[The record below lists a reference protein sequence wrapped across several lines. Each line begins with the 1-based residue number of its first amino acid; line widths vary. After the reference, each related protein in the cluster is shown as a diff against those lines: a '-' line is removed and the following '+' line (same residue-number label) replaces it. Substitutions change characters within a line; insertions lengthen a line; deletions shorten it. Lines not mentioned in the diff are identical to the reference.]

1 MSNESAQ
8 ASSLLP
14 KNIAAL
20 AAYSS
25 AKSEKLTGTTWLNAN
40 ESPYAKNL
48 ELSIEDLNRYPDPQP
63 QLVIDRYAAYTEL
76 ESENVL
82 MTRGADEG
90 IELLVRTYCEPA
102 KDSIALFLPTYGMY
116 KVTADTHNVS
126 INALT
131 QELLLSGSVD
141 EIVAAVGSSK
151 LVFICNPNNPTG
163 SLTPL
168 DKVKAIAT
176 ALAGKALVIVDEAYI
191 EFCPEQ
197 SATKLINEFSNVVVL
212 RTLSKAFA
220 LAGLRT
226 GFTLAQAATLAPIR
240 KVIAPYP
247 VSGVVASIAAQ
258 AIAPDAIT
266 SMRRQVTILNSLKAK
281 LVDWLNASPAA
292 LKILTGEGN
301 FVTLKL
307 ADKNY
312 FKIALEQ
319 GLVMRAFTLYGE
331 DDWLRISIGSEQEL
345 EQVKIWLDGLQT
357 PATAAS
363 LAGNEVS

>member
-8 ASSLLP
+8 APGLLP
-14 KNIAAL
+14 DNIEAL

-76 ESENVL
+76 KSDNVL

-90 IELLVRTYCEPA
+90 IELLVRTYCQPA

-116 KVTADTHNVS
+116 KVTADTHNVA

-131 QELLLSGSVD
+131 QELLLTANVD
-141 EIVAAVGSSK
+141 DIVTAVGSSK

-197 SATKLINEFSNVVVL
+197 SAAQLINEFSNIVVL

-226 GFTLAQAATLAPIR
+226 GFTLAQASVLAPIR

-266 SMRRQVTILNSLKAK
+266 SMRRQVTILNSLKLK
-281 LVDWLNASPAA
+281 LIDWLNASPAV

-307 ADKNY
+307 ANKDY
-312 FKIALEQ
+312 FKQALKQ
-319 GLVMRAFTLYGE
+319 GLVMRAFTLFNE
-331 DDWLRISIGSEQEL
+331 DDWLRISIGNEQEL
-345 EQVKIWLDGLQT
+345 EQVKIWLDGLQL
-357 PATAAS
+357 PQATAQQ
-363 LAGNEVS
+363 EVS

>member
-1 MSNESAQ
+1 MSNENAQ
-8 ASSLLP
+8 NTSLLP
-14 KNIAAL
+14 QNIAAL

-48 ELSIEDLNRYPDPQP
+48 AISINDLNRYPDPQP
-63 QLVIDRYAAYTEL
+63 QIVIDRYAAYA
-76 ESENVL
+76 SVQSDNVL

-116 KVTADTHNVS
+116 KVTADTHNIA

-131 QELLLSGSVD
+131 QSLLLSGSVD
-141 EIVAAVGSSK
+141 EIVEAVGNSK

-168 DKVKAIAT
+168 DKIKNLAT

-197 SATKLINEFSNVVVL
+197 SASKLINEFSNVVVL

-226 GFTLAQAATLAPIR
+226 GFTLAQADVLAPIR

-247 VSGVVASIAAQ
+247 VAGVVANIAAQ

-266 SMRRQVTILNSLKAK
+266 SMRRQVAILNSLKAK
-281 LVDWLNASPAA
+281 LVQWLNESPAA

-307 ADKNY
+307 ADKND
-312 FKIALEQ
+312 FNVALEQ

-331 DDWLRISIGSEQEL
+331 NDWLRISIGSEQEL
-345 EQVKIWLDGLQT
+345 EQVKIWLDGLAV
-357 PATAAS
+357 PATSS
-363 LAGNEVS
+363 LLSGTEA

>member
-8 ASSLLP
+8 APGLLP
-14 KNIAAL
+14 DNIATL

-76 ESENVL
+76 KSDNVL

-90 IELLVRTYCEPA
+90 IELLVRTYCQPA

-116 KVTADTHNVS
+116 KVTADTHNVA

-131 QELLLSGSVD
+131 QELLLTANVD
-141 EIVAAVGSSK
+141 DIVTAIGSSK

-176 ALAGKALVIVDEAYI
+176 ALTGKALVIVDEAYI

-197 SATKLINEFSNVVVL
+197 SATQLINEFSNIVVL

-226 GFTLAQAATLAPIR
+226 GFTLAQASVLAPIR

-247 VSGVVASIAAQ
+247 VSSVVASIAAQ

-266 SMRRQVTILNSLKAK
+266 SMRRQVSILNSLKLK
-281 LVDWLNASPAA
+281 LIEWLNASPAV

-307 ADKNY
+307 ADKNC
-312 FKIALEQ
+312 FKVALEQ

-331 DDWLRISIGSEQEL
+331 DDWLRISIGSDQEL
-345 EQVKIWLDGLQT
+345 EQVKIWLDGLTT
-357 PATAAS
+357 PTALS
-363 LAGNEVS
+363 QQEVS

>member
-1 MSNESAQ
+1 MSNESG
-8 ASSLLP
+8 LLP
-14 KNIAAL
+14 DNIAAL

-48 ELSIEDLNRYPDPQP
+48 ELCIEDLNRYPDPQP

-76 ESENVL
+76 KSDNVL

-90 IELLVRTYCEPA
+90 IELLVRTYCQPA

-116 KVTADTHNVS
+116 KVTADTHNVA

-131 QELLLSGSVD
+131 QELLLTANVD
-141 EIVAAVGSSK
+141 DIVTAVGSSK

-176 ALAGKALVIVDEAYI
+176 ALTGKALVIVDEAYI

-197 SATKLINEFSNVVVL
+197 SATQLINEFSNTVVL

-226 GFTLAQAATLAPIR
+226 GFTLAQASVLAPIR

-247 VSGVVASIAAQ
+247 VSSVVASIAAQ
-258 AIAPDAIT
+258 AVAPDAIT
-266 SMRRQVTILNSLKAK
+266 SMRRQVSILNNLKLK
-281 LVDWLNASPAA
+281 LIEWLNASPAV

-307 ADKNY
+307 ADKNS
-312 FKIALEQ
+312 FKVALEQ

-345 EQVKIWLDGLQT
+345 EQVKIWLDGLTT
-357 PATAAS
+357 PTALS
-363 LAGNEVS
+363 QQEVS

>member
-8 ASSLLP
+8 ATSLLP
-14 KNIAAL
+14 DNIKAL

-48 ELSIEDLNRYPDPQP
+48 ELCIEDLNRYPDPQP
-63 QLVIDRYAAYTEL
+63 QLVIARYAAYTEL
-76 ESENVL
+76 KSDNVL

-90 IELLVRTYCEPA
+90 IELLVRTYCQPA

-116 KVTADTHNVS
+116 KVTADTHNVA

-131 QELLLSGSVD
+131 QELLLTANVD
-141 EIVAAVGSSK
+141 DIVTAVGSSK

-176 ALAGKALVIVDEAYI
+176 ALTGKALVIVDEAYI

-197 SATKLINEFSNVVVL
+197 SATQLINEFSNIVVL

-226 GFTLAQAATLAPIR
+226 GFTLAQASVLAPIR

-247 VSGVVASIAAQ
+247 VSSVVASIAAQ
-258 AIAPDAIT
+258 AVAPDAIT
-266 SMRRQVTILNSLKAK
+266 SMRRQVSILNNLKLK
-281 LVDWLNASPAA
+281 LIEWLNASPAV

-307 ADKNY
+307 ADKNS
-312 FKIALEQ
+312 FKVALEQ

-345 EQVKIWLDGLQT
+345 EQVKIWLDGLTT
-357 PATAAS
+357 PTALS
-363 LAGNEVS
+363 QQEVS

>member
-8 ASSLLP
+8 APGLLP
-14 KNIAAL
+14 DNIAAL

-76 ESENVL
+76 KSDNVL

-90 IELLVRTYCEPA
+90 IELLVRTYCQPA

-116 KVTADTHNVS
+116 KVTADTHNVA
-126 INALT
+126 INAIT
-131 QELLLSGSVD
+131 QELLLTANVD
-141 EIVAAVGSSK
+141 DIVTAVGSSK

-197 SATKLINEFSNVVVL
+197 SATQLINEFSNIVVL

-226 GFTLAQAATLAPIR
+226 GFTLAQASILAPIR

-247 VSGVVASIAAQ
+247 VSSVVASIAAQ

-266 SMRRQVTILNSLKAK
+266 SMRRQVSILSSLKLK
-281 LVDWLNASPAA
+281 LIEWLNASPAV

-307 ADKNY
+307 ADKNS
-312 FKIALEQ
+312 FKVALEQ

-331 DDWLRISIGSEQEL
+331 DDWLRISIGSDQEL
-345 EQVKIWLDGLQT
+345 EQVKIWLDGLTT
-357 PATAAS
+357 PTALS
-363 LAGNEVS
+363 QQEVS

>member
-1 MSNESAQ
+1 MSNNT
-8 ASSLLP
+8 LLP
-14 KNIAAL
+14 ANIDAL

-40 ESPYAKNL
+40 ESPYVKNIDI
-48 ELSIEDLNRYPDPQP
+48 SIDDLNRYPDPQP
-63 QLVIDRYAAYTEL
+63 ASVINRYAEYAQLSTEQ
-76 ESENVL
+76 VL

-116 KVTADTHNVS
+116 KVTADTHNVA
-126 INALT
+126 INGLSQA
-131 QELLLSGSVD
+131 LLLEGSVD
-141 EIVAAVGSSK
+141 DIVSTVANSK

-163 SLTPL
+163 SLTSL
-168 DKVKAIAT
+168 DKIKAIAT
-176 ALAGKALVIVDEAYI
+176 ALEGKALVIVDEAYI

-197 SATKLINEFSNVVVL
+197 SASKLINDYVNVVVL

-226 GFTLAQAATLAPIR
+226 GFTLAQEAVLLPIR

-247 VSGVVASIAAQ
+247 VSTVVASIAAN
-258 AIAPDAIT
+258 ALSTDAIT
-266 SMRRQVTILNSLKAK
+266 SMRRQVSILNALKEK
-281 LVDWLNASPAA
+281 LKQWLNASPAV
-292 LKILTGEGN
+292 LNVLSGEGN

-307 ADKNY
+307 ANKNS
-312 FKIALEQ
+312 FNVALDQ

-331 DDWLRISIGSEQEL
+331 NDWLRISIGNEQEL
-345 EQVKIWLDGLQT
+345 EQVKIWLDGLSQ
-357 PATAAS
+357 ATN
-363 LAGNEVS
+363 LVEQEVS

>member
-1 MSNESAQ
+1 MSNESG
-8 ASSLLP
+8 LLP
-14 KNIAAL
+14 DNIAAL

-25 AKSEKLTGTTWLNAN
+25 DKSEKLTATTWLNAN

-48 ELSIEDLNRYPDPQP
+48 ELCIEDLNRYPDPQP

-76 ESENVL
+76 KSDNVL

-90 IELLVRTYCEPA
+90 IELLVRTYCQPA

-116 KVTADTHNVS
+116 KVTADTHNVA

-131 QELLLSGSVD
+131 QELLLTANVD
-141 EIVAAVGSSK
+141 DIVTAVGSSK

-176 ALAGKALVIVDEAYI
+176 ALTGKALVIVDEAYI

-197 SATKLINEFSNVVVL
+197 SATQLINEFSNIVVL

-226 GFTLAQAATLAPIR
+226 GFTLAQASVLAPIR

-247 VSGVVASIAAQ
+247 VSSVVASIAAQ
-258 AIAPDAIT
+258 AVAPDAIT
-266 SMRRQVTILNSLKAK
+266 SMRRQVSILNNLKLK
-281 LVDWLNASPAA
+281 LIEWLNASPAV

-307 ADKNY
+307 ADKNS
-312 FKIALEQ
+312 FKVALEQ

-345 EQVKIWLDGLQT
+345 EQVKIWLDGLTT
-357 PATAAS
+357 PTALS
-363 LAGNEVS
+363 QQEVS

>member
-1 MSNESAQ
+1 MSNESG
-8 ASSLLP
+8 LLP
-14 KNIAAL
+14 DNIAAL

-48 ELSIEDLNRYPDPQP
+48 EITIEDLNRYPDPQP
-63 QLVIDRYAAYTEL
+63 QLVIDRYAAYAEL
-76 ESENVL
+76 ENENVL

-90 IELLVRTYCEPA
+90 IELLVRTYCEPS

-116 KVTADTHNVS
+116 KVTADTHNVA
-126 INALT
+126 INGLT
-131 QELLLSGSVD
+131 QALLLNASVD

-197 SATKLINEFSNVVVL
+197 SATQLINEFSNIVVL

-226 GFTLAQAATLAPIR
+226 GFTLAQASVLAPIR
-240 KVIAPYP
+240 KVSAPYP
-247 VSGVVASIAAQ
+247 GSAGVASIAAQ

-266 SMRRQVTILNSLKAK
+266 SMRRQVTILNSLKLK
-281 LVDWLNASPAA
+281 LIDWLDASPAV

-307 ADKNY
+307 ANKDY
-312 FKIALEQ
+312 FKQALKQ
-319 GLVMRAFTLYGE
+319 GLVMRAFTLFNE
-331 DDWLRISIGSEQEL
+331 DDWLRISIGNEQEL
-345 EQVKIWLDGLQT
+345 EQVKIWLDGLQL
-357 PATAAS
+357 PQTAAQQ
-363 LAGNEVS
+363 EVS

>member
-8 ASSLLP
+8 TTRLLP

-20 AAYSS
+20 TAYSS

-63 QLVIDRYAAYTEL
+63 QLVIDRYATYTKL
-76 ESENVL
+76 ASENVL

-90 IELLVRTYCEPA
+90 IELLVRTYCESA

-116 KVTADTHNVS
+116 KVTADTHNVA

-131 QELLLSGSVD
+131 QELLLNGSVD

-163 SLTPL
+163 SLTPVN
-168 DKVKAIAT
+168 KVTAIAT
-176 ALAGKALVIVDEAYI
+176 ALTGKALVIVDEAYI
-191 EFCPEQ
+191 EFCPEK
-197 SATKLINEFSNVVVL
+197 SATKLINTFSNVVVL

-226 GFTLAQAATLAPIR
+226 GFTLAQASTLAPIR

-258 AIAPDAIT
+258 AISPDAIT
-266 SMRRQVTILNSLKAK
+266 SMRRQVSILNSLKTK
-281 LVDWLNASPAA
+281 LIQWLNDSSAV
-292 LKILTGEGN
+292 LKTLTGEGN

-307 ADKNY
+307 ADKNH

-345 EQVKIWLDGLQT
+345 EHVKVWLDGLT
-357 PATAAS
+357 LSTTS
-363 LAGNEVS
+363 SLLAGKEVS

>member
-8 ASSLLP
+8 APGLLP
-14 KNIAAL
+14 DNIKAL

-76 ESENVL
+76 KSDNVL

-90 IELLVRTYCEPA
+90 IELLVRTYCQPA

-116 KVTADTHNVS
+116 KVTADTHNVA

-131 QELLLSGSVD
+131 QELLLTANVD
-141 EIVAAVGSSK
+141 DIVTAVGSSK

-176 ALAGKALVIVDEAYI
+176 ALTGKALVIVDEAYI
-191 EFCPEQ
+191 EFCLEQ
-197 SATKLINEFSNVVVL
+197 SATQLINEFSNIVVL

-226 GFTLAQAATLAPIR
+226 GFTLAQASVLAPIR

-247 VSGVVASIAAQ
+247 VSSVVASIAAQ

-266 SMRRQVTILNSLKAK
+266 SMRRQVSILSSLKLK
-281 LVDWLNASPAA
+281 LIEWLNASPAV

-307 ADKNY
+307 ADKNS
-312 FKIALEQ
+312 FKVALEQ

-345 EQVKIWLDGLQT
+345 EQVKIWLDGLTT
-357 PATAAS
+357 PTALS
-363 LAGNEVS
+363 QQEVS

>member
-14 KNIAAL
+14 KNITAL

-176 ALAGKALVIVDEAYI
+176 ALMGKALVIVDEAYI
-191 EFCPEQ
+191 
-197 SATKLINEFSNVVVL
+197 
-212 RTLSKAFA
+212 
-220 LAGLRT
+220 
-226 GFTLAQAATLAPIR
+226 
-240 KVIAPYP
+240 
-247 VSGVVASIAAQ
+247 
-258 AIAPDAIT
+258 
-266 SMRRQVTILNSLKAK
+266 
-281 LVDWLNASPAA
+281 
-292 LKILTGEGN
+292 
-301 FVTLKL
+301 
-307 ADKNY
+307 
-312 FKIALEQ
+312 
-319 GLVMRAFTLYGE
+319 
-331 DDWLRISIGSEQEL
+331 
-345 EQVKIWLDGLQT
+345 
-357 PATAAS
+357 
-363 LAGNEVS
+363 

>member
-8 ASSLLP
+8 APGLLP
-14 KNIAAL
+14 DNIAAL

-25 AKSEKLTGTTWLNAN
+25 AKSEKLIGTTWLNAN

-76 ESENVL
+76 KSDNVL

-90 IELLVRTYCEPA
+90 IELLVRTYCQPA

-116 KVTADTHNVS
+116 KVTADTHNVA

-131 QELLLSGSVD
+131 QELLLTANVD
-141 EIVAAVGSSK
+141 DIVTAVGSSK

-176 ALAGKALVIVDEAYI
+176 ALTGKALVIVDEAYI

-197 SATKLINEFSNVVVL
+197 SATQLINEFSNIVVL

-226 GFTLAQAATLAPIR
+226 GFTLAQASVLAPIR

-247 VSGVVASIAAQ
+247 VSSVVASIAAQ

-266 SMRRQVTILNSLKAK
+266 SMRRQVSILSSLKLK
-281 LVDWLNASPAA
+281 LIEWLNASPAV

-307 ADKNY
+307 ADKNC
-312 FKIALEQ
+312 FKVALEQ
-319 GLVMRAFTLYGE
+319 GSVMRAFTSYGE
-331 DDWLRISIGSEQEL
+331 DNWLRISIGSDQEL
-345 EQVKIWLDGLQT
+345 EQVKIWLDGLTT
-357 PATAAS
+357 PTALS
-363 LAGNEVS
+363 QQEVS

>member
-1 MSNESAQ
+1 MSSESTKT
-8 ASSLLP
+8 SSLLP

-40 ESPYAKNL
+40 ESPYTKNIKL
-48 ELSIEDLNRYPDPQP
+48 TIEDLNRYPDPQP
-63 QLVIDRYAAYTEL
+63 QLVIDRYAAYAEL

-116 KVTADTHNVS
+116 KVTADTHNIA

-131 QELLLSGSVD
+131 QDLLMTGSSD
-141 EIVAAVGSSK
+141 EIIAAIGDSK

-168 DKVKAIAT
+168 DKIKTIASV
-176 ALAGKALVIVDEAYI
+176 LVDKALVIVDEAYI

-197 SATKLINEFSNVVVL
+197 SATQLINEFSNIVVL

-226 GFTLAQAATLAPIR
+226 GFTLAQAKVLEPIR

-258 AIAPDAIT
+258 ALAPDAIT

-281 LVDWLNASPAA
+281 LIKWLEASPAV

-301 FVTLKL
+301 FITLKL

-312 FKIALEQ
+312 FNAALEQ

-331 DDWLRISIGSEQEL
+331 NDWLRISIGSEQEL
-345 EQVKIWLDGLQT
+345 EQVKIWLDGLVL
-357 PATAAS
+357 PAATDPLS
-363 LAGNEVS
+363 GKNVS

>member
-1 MSNESAQ
+1 MSNESG
-8 ASSLLP
+8 LLP
-14 KNIAAL
+14 DNIAAL

-48 ELSIEDLNRYPDPQP
+48 EITIEDLNRYPDPQP
-63 QLVIDRYAAYTEL
+63 QLVIDRYAAYAEL

-90 IELLVRTYCEPA
+90 IELLVRTYCEPS

-116 KVTADTHNVS
+116 KVTADTHNVA

-131 QELLLSGSVD
+131 QELLFTANAD
-141 EIVAAVGSSK
+141 DIVTAVGNSK

-197 SATKLINEFSNVVVL
+197 SATQLINEFSNIIVL

-226 GFTLAQAATLAPIR
+226 GFTLAQASVLAPIR

-247 VSGVVASIAAQ
+247 ISGVVASIAAQ

-266 SMRRQVTILNSLKAK
+266 SMRRQVTILNSLKLK
-281 LVDWLNASPAA
+281 LIDWLNASPAV

-307 ADKNY
+307 ANKDY
-312 FKIALEQ
+312 FKQALKQ
-319 GLVMRAFTLYGE
+319 GLVMRAFTLFNE
-331 DDWLRISIGSEQEL
+331 DDWLRISIGNEQEL
-345 EQVKIWLDGLQT
+345 EQVKIWLDGLQL
-357 PATAAS
+357 PQATAKQ
-363 LAGNEVS
+363 EVS

>member
-8 ASSLLP
+8 APGLLP
-14 KNIAAL
+14 DNIAAL

-76 ESENVL
+76 KSDNVL

-90 IELLVRTYCEPA
+90 IELLVRTYCQPA

-116 KVTADTHNVS
+116 KVTADTHNVA
-126 INALT
+126 INAIT
-131 QELLLSGSVD
+131 QELLLTANVD
-141 EIVAAVGSSK
+141 DIVTAVGSSK

-176 ALAGKALVIVDEAYI
+176 ALTGKALVIVDEAYI

-197 SATKLINEFSNVVVL
+197 SATQLINEFSNIVVL

-226 GFTLAQAATLAPIR
+226 GFTLAQASILAPIR

-247 VSGVVASIAAQ
+247 VSSVVASIAAQ

-266 SMRRQVTILNSLKAK
+266 SMRRQVSILSSLKLK
-281 LVDWLNASPAA
+281 LIEWLNASPAV

-307 ADKNY
+307 ADKNS
-312 FKIALEQ
+312 FKVALEQ

-345 EQVKIWLDGLQT
+345 EQVKIWLDGLTT
-357 PATAAS
+357 PTALS
-363 LAGNEVS
+363 QQEVS